1 VVLCWKERLGNKS
14 NWMPSVKCIGLFQNG
29 PHSEITSISDESE
42 WSGVVREGQ
51 NRGCD
56 ESSDEGSEGSF
67 CRGILDKWGILL
79 CKVEQG
85 SDNGGIILDKPS
97 VEVTE
102 A

>member
-1 VVLCWKERLGNKS
+1 
-14 NWMPSVKCIGLFQNG
+14 MPSVKCIGLFQNG

-42 WSGVVREGQ
+42 QSGVVRKGQ

-56 ESSDEGSEGSF
+56 ESSDKGSEGGF
-67 CRGILDKWGILL
+67 CRTIPDERGVLL
-79 CKVEQG
+79 CKVEEG
-85 SDNGGIILDKPS
+85 SGNGGIVLDKPP

>member
-1 VVLCWKERLGNKS
+1 
-14 NWMPSVKCIGLFQNG
+14 MPSVQCIGLFQNG

-51 NRGCD
+51 NRGCG
-56 ESSDEGSEGSF
+56 ESSDEGSEGRF
-67 CRGILDKWGILL
+67 CHTIPDEQGVLL
-79 CKVEQG
+79 CKVKEG
-85 SDNGGIILDKPS
+85 SGDGGIVLNKPP